1 MKYRPKVGLA
11 LAFFAAGC
19 SISTL
24 PDAGASLRQDPPSS
38 AVVQSENPSLLPALI
53 NSPVSEPPAT
63 VPLAVKEIQDAVA
76 LPAEVPATASVAVS
90 PGAHEQGVEE
100 EDISPSVPAAA
111 SAPRE
116 IKDVPS
122 DPVEVCDPELPVNSE
137 TEARLLAFDQAVSEL
152 ADTAVEEG
160 AVAGEEVSGP
170 ITEEDLPFIE
180 LEEGAPPGRVVD
192 DIESVLPGTAWVV
205 PDKEQIKSVL
215 REFTGPYHK
224 TMQKILNRSGR
235 HLPSI
240 SRILRE
246 EGLPGELAIVAMV
259 ESSFVLNAKS
269 PSGAGGLWQFI
280 PSTGKLYGLKVD
292 WWVDQRMDPELS
304 TRAAARHLKDL
315 YAKFGDWELAA
326 AAYNAGSGTISR
338 ALDRCRKKD
347 FWGIAASGRL
357 RRETVR
363 YVPKLYAFLL
373 IASDPAH
380 YGFVSALEPEYTFDT
395 VIVDVAVDFATIA
408 AKSGVDKKLLEQLNP
423 ALLRGCTPP
432 KTSGYPLRVPQGSAE
447 SVRTAIAGLGES
459 EKLTFDSYTARQGDT
474 FEKIAGKFGMT
485 VTALLDLNRMDAP
498 KKLKRGVKLAVSYT
512 PSMASTVEKVSREEG
527 ERLTHKVRKGDTVW
541 GIAKDFGVTPKELL
555 AWNSL
560 GKKASI
566 KPGDTLIV
574 SRPGFP
580 EEYASRSS
588 QRYTVTRGD
597 TISSIARSKGVSIRN
612 LLLWNSL
619 ESNSVIRPGDT
630 LRLGPETN

>member
-1 MKYRPKVGLA
+1 MKYRPIVGLA

-19 SISTL
+19 SVSAL
-24 PDAGASLRQDPPSS
+24 PDAETFLRQEPSPF
-38 AVVQSENPSLLPALI
+38 AVAPRDKASIHAPVAEPAA
-53 NSPVSEPPAT
+53 PPA
-63 VPLAVKEIQDAVA
+63 PLAVEETSVTTPP
-76 LPAEVPATASVAVS
+76 PAEVPSPSASGTVSPEVSEQAVNEEDASPSTPATASPA
-90 PGAHEQGVEE
+90 EE
-100 EDISPSVPAAA
+100 NKDIT
-111 SAPRE
+111 
-116 IKDVPS
+116 S
-122 DPVEVCDPELPVNSE
+122 DSGEACDAGLPVNSE
-137 TEARLLAFDQAVSEL
+137 TEARLQAVDKAVSEL
-152 ADTAVEEG
+152 SDPSLDEA
-160 AVAGEEVSGP
+160 AVAGEEVSGA
-170 ITEEDLPFIE
+170 ITEEDLPFVE
-180 LEEGAPPGRVVD
+180 PEEGAPPGLVVD
-192 DIESVLPGTAWVV
+192 DIEAVPPGAAWLV
-205 PDKEQIKSVL
+205 PDREPIKSVL

-224 TMQKILNRSGR
+224 TMQKILNRSGK

-315 YAKFGDWELAA
+315 YAKFGDWELAI

-373 IASDPAH
+373 ISSDPAH
-380 YGFVSALEPEYTFDT
+380 YGFVNALEPEYTFDT
-395 VIVDVAVDFATIA
+395 VTVDAAVDFATIA

-432 KTSGYPLRVPQGSAE
+432 KTSGYPLRVPPGSAE
-447 SVRTAIAGLGES
+447 AVSAAIAGLGEE
-459 EKLTFDSYTARQGDT
+459 EKLVFESYAVRQGDT
-474 FEKIAGKFGMT
+474 FEKIAGKFGTT

-498 KKLKRGVKLAVSYT
+498 KKLKRGSKIAVSCA
-512 PSMASTVEKVSREEG
+512 PGMIASVEKISREEG
-527 ERLTHKVRKGDTVW
+527 ERLTHKVRRGDTVW
-541 GIAKDFGVTPKELL
+541 GIARDFGVTAKEIV

-566 KPGDTLIV
+566 KPGDTLVV
-574 SRPGFP
+574 SKPGFA
-580 EEYASRSS
+580 EEYASRGS
-588 QRYTVTRGD
+588 QIYTVTRGD
-597 TISSIARSKGVSIRN
+597 TISSIAKSKGVSIRN

-619 ESNSVIRPGDT
+619 ESDSVIRPGDT
-630 LRLGPETN
+630 LRLGPEAN